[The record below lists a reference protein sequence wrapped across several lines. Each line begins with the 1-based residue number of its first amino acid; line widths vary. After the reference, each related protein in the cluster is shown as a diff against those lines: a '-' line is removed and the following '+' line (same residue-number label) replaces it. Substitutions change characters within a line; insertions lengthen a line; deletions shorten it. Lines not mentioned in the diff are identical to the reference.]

1 MAFVSI
7 TRLRVR
13 SWRFLPAFLL
23 QALRSA
29 LQAKAA
35 VGNLAVSVLRDTR
48 STFWTRTVWLD
59 ESAMRSFMLSGVHRR
74 VMPSLLAWCDE
85 ASVVHWVQESLQLPS
100 WAEAH
105 QRMERDGRPSKV
117 KYPSAAH
124 RAYKIPLPN
133 VRPRQEIRFK

>member
-1 MAFVSI
+1 MALLSI

-13 SWRFLPAFLL
+13 SWRFLPAFLI
-23 QALRSA
+23 QSLRSA

-35 VGNLAVSVLRDTR
+35 VGNLAVSILRDTR
-48 STFWTRTVWLD
+48 NTYWTRTVWVNEDAL
-59 ESAMRSFMLSGVHRR
+59 RSFMLSGVHRR
-74 VMPSLLAWCDE
+74 VMPSLLEWCDE
-85 ASVVHWVQESLQLPS
+85 ASVVHWIRESQQPPS
-100 WAEAH
+100 WDEAH

-124 RAYKIPLPN
+124 RAYEIPLPN